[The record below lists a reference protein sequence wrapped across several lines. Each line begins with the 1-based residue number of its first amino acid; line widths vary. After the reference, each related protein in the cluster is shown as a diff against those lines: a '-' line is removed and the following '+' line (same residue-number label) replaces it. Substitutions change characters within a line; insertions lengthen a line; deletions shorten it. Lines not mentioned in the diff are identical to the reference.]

1 MGYQGKTL
9 AAALHNL
16 NLPMQT
22 AVHSGDQCK
31 LRKKNKKPSLQK
43 LQEQKLGGKMHI
55 QSPLEF
61 FMLGETLKVIKSSH

>member
-31 LRKKNKKPSLQK
+31 LRKKKQKTKPSK
-43 LQEQKLGGKMHI
+43 ATGAKAGRENAY
-55 QSPLEF
+55 S
-61 FMLGETLKVIKSSH
+61 KSLRIFYVGRDSEGH